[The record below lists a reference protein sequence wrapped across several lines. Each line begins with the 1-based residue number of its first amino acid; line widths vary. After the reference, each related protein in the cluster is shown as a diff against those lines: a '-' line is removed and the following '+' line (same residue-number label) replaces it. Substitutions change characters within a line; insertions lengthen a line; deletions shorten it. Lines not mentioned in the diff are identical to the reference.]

1 MMLHYLSTSQ
11 VRVFILHR
19 INHITVKHHEHTLHL
34 KGRTPTFYNIMG
46 ALTSIHD
53 LTNVLNLQG
62 CTLSAKD
69 HATHYREKI

>member
-1 MMLHYLSTSQ
+1 ME
-11 VRVFILHR
+11 
-19 INHITVKHHEHTLHL
+19 HHEHTLHL